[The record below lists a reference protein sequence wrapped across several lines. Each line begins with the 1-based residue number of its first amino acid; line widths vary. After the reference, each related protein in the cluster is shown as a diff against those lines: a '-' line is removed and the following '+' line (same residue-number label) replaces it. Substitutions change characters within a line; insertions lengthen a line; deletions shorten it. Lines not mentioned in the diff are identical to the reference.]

1 MSKGSLRE
9 LGFEAGRNW
18 TVYPKPALI
27 LGASGVMVAAGVS
40 GITGLT
46 GWDWAW
52 PTLAVVAVVVALACC
67 PTRDGK
73 GKLGKPA
80 FVAGVIGG
88 ALVAGGLLDETHRPM
103 IGWGAAAFCLLVLI
117 LGTVVWILRDVADA
131 GTTEATLRRRERQR
145 QESGNTASRMDVWEL
160 ASKQAMRRAAGV
172 VRPSLRALSPREL
185 RKLPVSEYGVLLMR
199 KGFGILPWHRIY
211 GSYEQF
217 TVMFGGPRIGKTM
230 LLANIA
236 LDAPGFLI
244 TTSTR
249 SDLAEWV
256 HAKRSKAHGWKPTAQ
271 WWWARLLGWVRHRS
285 PLEFVDGFG
294 RDVHVWNP
302 TKSVGLRN
310 TAHWRVL
317 DGCEDYETAQR
328 RAGDFIIDDPGA
340 GEGRRWDSDARPLLA
355 IYMHLAAISGR
366 TMWDVLV
373 WNGDLPPAEKTTC
386 RSRTQMEQALEKNPN
401 EADRRIINASLA
413 AHYSRPDKTRGS
425 VTHTVGQA
433 LHWLGSAKA
442 REMGDCPRDKQTLDI
457 RRAILNGETIHV
469 LGADRQPELAPL
481 NRAFMNEVAEQ
492 IRLIADG
499 MEDQRLDPPG
509 KGCFDEAGLVA
520 RIPLHD
526 WSADMG
532 GRGFCITASFQSLSQ
547 MRATLGADCANT
559 TMGNANNLVYF
570 GGGNSPD
577 DLVEVASM
585 VGKARYKNEG
595 EKQESSDSHHWGET
609 IDAAGIRSLRKGEA
623 LLLRQELKPVV
634 GKTPQI
640 WRVKG
645 AKRTP
650 VRSVLE
656 EAVAEEIV
664 TDDELPVD
672 PTAVVPVQ
680 ASEEVH

>member
-1 MSKGSLRE
+1 MGKGSARE
-9 LGFEAGRNW
+9 LLFEAGRNW
-18 TVYPKPALI
+18 SVFPKPALI
-27 LGASGVMVAAGVS
+27 LGACGVTAAVGVS
-40 GITGLT
+40 GITGLH
-46 GWDWAW
+46 GAGWAW
-52 PTLAVVAVVVALACC
+52 PALAVAAVVVGLACC

-80 FVAGVIGG
+80 FVVGLIGG
-88 ALVAGGLLDETHRPM
+88 CLIAAGLAGENGYRLAGWSVAG
-103 IGWGAAAFCLLVLI
+103 FCLAVMI
-117 LGTVVWILRDVADA
+117 LGAGVWILRDVMDP
-131 GTTEATLRRRERQR
+131 GTTESILRRRERQR
-145 QESGNTASRMDVWEL
+145 QESGNTAGRMDVWEF
-160 ASKQAMRRAAGV
+160 ASAQAMRRMAGV
-172 VRPSLRALSPREL
+172 VRPSLRDLSS
-185 RKLPVSEYGVLLMR
+185 RKLRHLPVAEFGVLLMR
-199 KGFGILPWHRIY
+199 KGFGFLPWHKIY

-217 TVMFGGPRIGKTM
+217 TAMFGGPRIGKTM

-236 LDAPGFLI
+236 LNAPGFLI

-256 HAKRSKAHGWKPTAQ
+256 HAKRSKAHGWKQTGQ
-271 WWWARLLGWVRHRS
+271 WWCARLVGLVKHRS
-285 PLEFVDGFG
+285 PLEFVEGFG

-328 RAGDFIIDDPGA
+328 RAGDFIIDDPSA
-340 GEGRRWDSDARPLLA
+340 GEGRRWDTEARPLLA

-373 WNGDLPPAEKTTC
+373 WNGDLPADGKTTC
-386 RSRTQMEQALEKNPN
+386 RARTQMEQALEKNPN
-401 EADRRIINASLA
+401 EADRRIINAFLA

-442 REMGDCPRDKQTLDI
+442 REMGDCPKDAQTLDI
-457 RRAILNGETIHV
+457 REAILAGATIHV

-481 NRAFMNEVAEQ
+481 NRAFMNEIAEQ

-499 MEDQRLDPPG
+499 MPDQRLDPPG
-509 KGCFDEAGLVA
+509 VGAFDEAGLVA

-532 GRGFCITASFQSLSQ
+532 GRGFCIVASFQSLSQ

-577 DLVEVASM
+577 DLTEVASM

-595 EKQESSDSHHWGET
+595 EDHDAADSHHWGET

-645 AKRTP
+645 AKRTK
-650 VRSVLE
+650 VLSPLE
-656 EAVAEEIV
+656 VAAEEIV
-664 TDDELPVD
+664 GDDELPTD
-672 PTAVVPVQ
+672 ATAVVPVQ
-680 ASEEVH
+680 ASEEVPS